1 MKFHIQSPH
10 IHKLNPETQ
19 KLIEE
24 KFERLE
30 RQFDRIERCN
40 ILLKKEKNAKRDN
53 FLVEANLVIPGND
66 LFAKELAESFE
77 VAAEMVCRSLESQIK
92 KQKAKLH
99 HKATTTVDQHLEG
112 DDNE

>member
-53 FLVEANLVIPGND
+53 FLVEAILVIPGND

-77 VAAEMVCRSLESQIK
+77 TAAQEVCRSLESQLK
-92 KQKAKLH
+92 KHKAKLH
-99 HKATTTVDQHLEG
+99 NQATASADQQLE
-112 DDNE
+112 DDDFE